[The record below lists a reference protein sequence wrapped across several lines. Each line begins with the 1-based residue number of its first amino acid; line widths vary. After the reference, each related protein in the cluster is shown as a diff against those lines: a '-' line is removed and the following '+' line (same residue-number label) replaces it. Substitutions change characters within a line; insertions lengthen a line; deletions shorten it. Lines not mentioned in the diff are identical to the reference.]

1 MYQMKMTNLVVS
13 NFRFLIV
20 GIFTIE
26 MSKAEYYSTK
36 VRAIILNGAFYA
48 F

>member
-13 NFRFLIV
+13 NFRFIIV
-20 GIFTIE
+20 EISTIE
-26 MSKAEYYSTK
+26 MSETEYYSTK